1 MSMRSAVDDATT
13 MMRAIAKASPD
24 ALITINREGHIVEFS
39 PAAEEIYGYSR
50 EEVLG
55 VSVAEVVIP
64 ASMRNAHTQ
73 GMNHYNATGEGP
85 VINKRIEV
93 TSVRRNGDE
102 FPAEL
107 TVIPFMHDGERY
119 FTAFVRDI
127 SARITHEQELQAAR
141 QAAEAVNEAKG
152 RFLALVSHELRTPLN
167 VVIGALDLM
176 RDQGQ
181 VAPGMVKVACDSG
194 QQLVAMVDQILDL
207 SELGGEVTAT
217 PLEVLSLP
225 ALFDDLRN
233 QLHGRFAAQSG
244 RVRIKLQQLVDNTWT
259 VDARRLRLVL
269 WQLLENAIKHTDG
282 EVQLL
287 VEQLVRA
294 PDNNALCFRVIDS
307 GDGLGGI
314 SLQDAALMFSKAEA
328 GSSAPTGGL
337 GLGLALARQLVSA
350 MGGELKSFVQSDGRH
365 AMSFTLALQPESA
378 SSQSVSNADIAPERG
393 VSLRVLV
400 VDDVI
405 PNQMVA
411 RAMLERDGHQVVCA
425 HDGQQAVSKAQEDSF
440 DVILMDLRMPQLDG
454 LGATRA
460 IRALDEACAR
470 VPIIAMTANAAEADR
485 QACREAGMNDFL
497 AKPVS
502 AEALRAALRAVQC
515 AEGQA

>member
-1 MSMRSAVDDATT
+1 MNTRSKVDDATT

-24 ALITINREGHIVEFS
+24 ALITINREGNIVEFS

-50 EEVLG
+50 DEVLG
-55 VSVAEVVIP
+55 LSVAEVVIP
-64 ASMRNAHTQ
+64 PSMRDAHTQ

-127 SARITHEQELQAAR
+127 SARIAHEQELQAAR

-181 VAPGMVKVACDSG
+181 VAPGMVAVACDSG

-207 SELGGEVTAT
+207 SELGGEVSAA
-217 PLEVLSLP
+217 PMDVISL
-225 ALFDDLRN
+225 ASLFDDLRN
-233 QLHGRFAAQSG
+233 QLQGRFSSQAG
-244 RVRIKLQQLVDNTWT
+244 RIRIKQQQLADDSWT

-294 PDNNALCFRVIDS
+294 PDNSALCFQVIDS

-314 SLQDAALMFSKAEA
+314 SLQDAALMFSKADA

-350 MGGELKSFVQSDGRH
+350 MGGELKSHSVSDGRH
-365 AMSFTLALQPESA
+365 AMSFTLALQPA
-378 SSQSVSNADIAPERG
+378 SGQTLSNVDNAPEQG
-393 VSLRVLV
+393 VGLRVLV
-400 VDDVI
+400 VDDVV
-405 PNQMVA
+405 PNQMIA

-425 HDGQQAVSKAQEDSF
+425 HDGLDAVDKVQEDSF

-460 IRALDEACAR
+460 IRARGDACAR
-470 VPIIAMTANAAEADR
+470 VPIIAMTANAGEADR

-502 AEALRAALRAVQC
+502 AEALRAALRAVQFV
-515 AEGQA
+515 EDQA